1 MTQTRVRLIA
11 TALTVAIGASVTT
24 PAAQVFR
31 TTTEMVLLSVS
42 AARGAGVA
50 GGLRQSDFTVL
61 EDGRPQEISVFA
73 ADPQPIALSL
83 LIDASMSME
92 TKIGLAGEAAVGF
105 VRRMRPGDSAQVVT
119 FNTHTNINQTFTGDA
134 VQLERAI
141 RSIRVSGSTSLYTA
155 MYIAFSELERLA
167 RQSQNEVRR
176 QAIVLLSDGEDTA
189 SSLDYDAVL
198 ERARRSGVILFA
210 VGLRDSAS
218 AMQGFRQH
226 DYSLRSLAQTTGG
239 RVFFVDSAT
248 ELPAIYNQI
257 ADELASQYTIGY
269 VSRNT
274 SRDGGWRQIAVRINQ
289 PGVVARTRAGY
300 FGPTK

>member
-1 MTQTRVRLIA
+1 VTPARVRLRA
-11 TALTVAIGASVTT
+11 AAVTVAIAASGTLAV
-24 PAAQVFR
+24 AQVFR
-31 TTTEMVLLSVS
+31 ATTEMVFLSVS
-42 AARGAGVA
+42 AARGAGMA
-50 GGLRQSDFTVL
+50 AGLRQTDFTVL
-61 EDGRPQEISVFA
+61 EDGRPQEITIFA

-92 TKIGLAGEAAVGF
+92 TKIGLAGDAAVGF

-119 FNTHTNINQTFTGDA
+119 FNTHTNINQNFTDDA

-155 MYIAFSELERLA
+155 MYIAFSELERIG
-167 RQSQNEVRR
+167 RRSQNDVRR

-198 ERARRSGVILFA
+198 ERAKRSGVILFA

-218 AMQGFRQH
+218 TTQGFRQH

-239 RVFFVDSAT
+239 RVFFVDSAA

-274 SRDGGWRQIAVRINQ
+274 SRDGAWRQISVRINQ